1 MIGPIEGDT
10 VPFQFC
16 QALCRDH
23 LRKGVEAFHIISK
36 LIEDLRV
43 ILLYRRAEPTQISN
57 DAGILILLQIL
68 KHLDHG
74 RLVLILKYLFPN
86 AQQICNC
93 GRDAVY
99 IITLINILHFSVLSA
114 LFGRLSFFL

>member
-1 MIGPIEGDT
+1 MAVYIHQILLQFMIGPIEGDT

-86 AQQICNC
+86 AQ
-93 GRDAVY
+93 RYATVEEMRY
-99 IITLINILHFSVLSA
+99 TLL
-114 LFGRLSFFL
+114 R